1 MLLPPTKERRGD
13 QSLAHP
19 TPPFPAIKGNESA
32 NFQGRGKSK
41 YYIVFQRYQNA
52 SEIKL
57 NVVNNKTQLL
67 FLFFVFRPKLMFS
80 FSLSYLAHGRSTTSN
95 WRQRTTKIFK
105 TCVVWNF
112 EWIFIQFSSH
122 AIVFFLE
129 VMRSRTERPEGNRKS
144 LITVV
149 TRALEIIMGRK
160 RRKKKIEDRI
170 IHNPTSLSR
179 TFDNKIL
186 ENKHKLAIFTKFIP
200 HPYLRLHLLLPQ
212 KMGQIPLKRIRNC

>member
-1 MLLPPTKERRGD
+1 MDVL
-13 QSLAHP
+13 QQV
-19 TPPFPAIKGNESA
+19 I
-32 NFQGRGKSK
+32 
-41 YYIVFQRYQNA
+41 NA
-52 SEIKL
+52 SG
-57 NVVNNKTQLL
+57 
-67 FLFFVFRPKLMFS
+67 RPKFLKHVLFGIS
-80 FSLSYLAHGRSTTSN
+80 SESLSSFH
-95 WRQRTTKIFK
+95 RTLS
-105 TCVVWNF
+105 C
-112 EWIFIQFSSH
+112 
-122 AIVFFLE
+122 FFLE

>member
-57 NVVNNKTQLL
+57 NVVNNNTQLL

-122 AIVFFLE
+122 AIVFFFRGNE
-129 VMRSRTERPEGNRKS
+129 VSDRKTRRQSKIFDYSCNTSTGNHYGS
-144 LITVV
+144 
-149 TRALEIIMGRK
+149 E
-160 RRKKKIEDRI
+160 KKKEKFEDRI
-170 IHNPTSLSR
+170 IHNPTPLSR

>member
-1 MLLPPTKERRGD
+1 MCCLEFRVNLYPV
-13 QSLAHP
+13 
-19 TPPFPAIKGNESA
+19 FI
-32 NFQGRGKSK
+32 GR
-41 YYIVFQRYQNA
+41 YR
-52 SEIKL
+52 
-57 NVVNNKTQLL
+57 
-67 FLFFVFRPKLMFS
+67 
-80 FSLSYLAHGRSTTSN
+80 
-95 WRQRTTKIFK
+95 
-105 TCVVWNF
+105 
-112 EWIFIQFSSH
+112 
-122 AIVFFLE
+122 VFFLE

>member
-1 MLLPPTKERRGD
+1 MDVLQQVID
-13 QSLAHP
+13 
-19 TPPFPAIKGNESA
+19 
-32 NFQGRGKSK
+32 
-41 YYIVFQRYQNA
+41 A
-52 SEIKL
+52 SG
-57 NVVNNKTQLL
+57 
-67 FLFFVFRPKLMFS
+67 RPKFLKHVLFGIS
-80 FSLSYLAHGRSTTSN
+80 SESLSSFH
-95 WRQRTTKIFK
+95 RTLS
-105 TCVVWNF
+105 C
-112 EWIFIQFSSH
+112 
-122 AIVFFLE
+122 FFLE

-170 IHNPTSLSR
+170 IHNPTPLSR

>member
-1 MLLPPTKERRGD
+1 MDVLQQVID
-13 QSLAHP
+13 
-19 TPPFPAIKGNESA
+19 
-32 NFQGRGKSK
+32 
-41 YYIVFQRYQNA
+41 A
-52 SEIKL
+52 SG
-57 NVVNNKTQLL
+57 
-67 FLFFVFRPKLMFS
+67 RPKFLKHVLFGIS
-80 FSLSYLAHGRSTTSN
+80 SESLSSFH
-95 WRQRTTKIFK
+95 RTLS
-105 TCVVWNF
+105 CC
-112 EWIFIQFSSH
+112 
-122 AIVFFLE
+122 FLE

>member
-122 AIVFFLE
+122 AIMFFLE
-129 VMRSRTERPEGNRKS
+129 VMRSRTESPEGNRKS

-170 IHNPTSLSR
+170 IHNPTSLSM

-186 ENKHKLAIFTKFIP
+186 ENKHKLAIF
-200 HPYLRLHLLLPQ
+200 H
-212 KMGQIPLKRIRNC
+212 QIYSAPVFKTTPAATTENGTNPS

>member
-1 MLLPPTKERRGD
+1 MDVLQQVID
-13 QSLAHP
+13 
-19 TPPFPAIKGNESA
+19 
-32 NFQGRGKSK
+32 
-41 YYIVFQRYQNA
+41 A
-52 SEIKL
+52 SG
-57 NVVNNKTQLL
+57 
-67 FLFFVFRPKLMFS
+67 RPKFLKHVLLGIS
-80 FSLSYLAHGRSTTSN
+80 SESLSSFH
-95 WRQRTTKIFK
+95 RTLS
-105 TCVVWNF
+105 C
-112 EWIFIQFSSH
+112 
-122 AIVFFLE
+122 FFLE